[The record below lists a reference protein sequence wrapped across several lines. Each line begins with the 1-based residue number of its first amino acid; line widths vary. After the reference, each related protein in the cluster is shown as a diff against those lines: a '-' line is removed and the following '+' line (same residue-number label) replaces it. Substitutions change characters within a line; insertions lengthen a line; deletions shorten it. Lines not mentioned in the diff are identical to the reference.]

1 MYNKALD
8 IQRKMPAALE
18 RSRQILG
25 LAPDDPFPGKEWL
38 LQETDYL
45 QNLSK
50 EPPEET
56 LLMEYCKRL
65 QTLWDCEYVPQIR
78 YIQPPLTLIP
88 GNSSQL
94 LGASVLR

>member
-65 QTLWDCEYVPQIR
+65 QTLWDCEYVPQI
-78 YIQPPLTLIP
+78 
-88 GNSSQL
+88 
-94 LGASVLR
+94 